1 MSAFEYPSR
10 VAVVTGASSGIGR
23 QVALDLAD
31 RGVSLVIAARR
42 AALLDEVAA
51 ACREKGAT
59 VEPMAGD
66 LAERAFAES
75 VVARAVLRFG
85 RLDILVNNAG
95 IPKHKQFFDVTP
107 DDVDETMRINFMAPA
122 YMTIAALKPMLRQG
136 EGYIVNI
143 SSGAG
148 RIAPPRETV
157 YAASK
162 FALSGF
168 TEGLWNDLAG
178 SNVHAAVIHV
188 GPIDTEIWEKAAA
201 EAPVRYR
208 GKKYPPSVISRAVL
222 ECIEKRRHEMT
233 VPRSLWW
240 AFFFKLLIPGM
251 FRRGAAR
258 WDPVP
263 KKVVDLARRRAADE
277 RTANAD
283 RHRTEFQ
290 TERP

>member
-1 MSAFEYPSR
+1 VSSFDYRSR

-23 QVALDLAD
+23 QVALDLAKQ
-31 RGVSLVIAARR
+31 GASLVIAARR
-42 AALLDEVAA
+42 RALLDDVADQCRATGAEVEAM
-51 ACREKGAT
+51 T
-59 VEPMAGD
+59 GD
-66 LAERAFAES
+66 LAERPFAES
-75 VVARAVLRFG
+75 VIARVLVRFG

-107 DDVDETMRINFMAPA
+107 DDIDYTMRINLLAPA
-122 YMTIAALKPMLRQG
+122 YMTLAALKPMLRQG
-136 EGYIVNI
+136 EGYIINI

-168 TEGLWNDLAG
+168 TEGLWNDIAG
-178 SNVHAAVIHV
+178 SNIHAAVIHV
-188 GPIDTEIWEKAAA
+188 GPIDTEIWDKAAS

-233 VPRSLWW
+233 VPKSLWW
-240 AFFFKLLIPGM
+240 VFFLKLLLPGM

-258 WDPVP
+258 WDPVTP
-263 KKVVDLARRRAADE
+263 DVVELARRRAAE
-277 RTANAD
+277 ASD
-283 RHRTEFQ
+283 RNGGAIPKL
-290 TERP
+290 TERQ